1 MLGLENFPRYD
12 APSPRPPR
20 FRRRRGAVGRHT
32 GLVLYPPPARDCAR
46 ASRAPL
52 VRHRRG
58 RHGPALSTR
67 RPLALDSCAQP
78 STPASRGM
86 AVAVTTAMTV
96 LIVSLAAV
104 TPSVRAASR
113 GEGSPVVGVAAPAVY
128 TQVAVAPVA
137 PASKAAASPTLRRG
151 CLPSQADQFFR
162 PLRRRPPLRLLP
174 LRFPSLR
181 LPLPRFPPLRP
192 LLPRPRVWERAGWR
206 PAIRRSYLP
215 MMTSHR

>member
-32 GLVLYPPPARDCAR
+32 GLVLCPPPARDCAR

-78 STPASRGM
+78 STPASRGK

-113 GEGSPVVGVAAPAVY
+113 GEGSLVVGV
-128 TQVAVAPVA
+128 VA
-137 PASKAAASPTLRRG
+137 PASKAAASPTSRRG

>member
-1 MLGLENFPRYD
+1 MPTTCSRLRAGIESP
-12 APSPRPPR
+12 AGPASPRSPWPGALNAKAACSRFLRPAVDPR
-20 FRRRRGAVGRHT
+20 QSWQGRRRDDGNDRVDRIA
-32 GLVLYPPPARDCAR
+32 
-46 ASRAPL
+46 
-52 VRHRRG
+52 RRG
-58 RHGPALSTR
+58 DGIGPCG
-67 RPLALDSCAQP
+67 LAW
-78 STPASRGM
+78 RG
-86 AVAVTTAMTV
+86 
-96 LIVSLAAV
+96 ISGRGRG
-104 TPSVRAASR
+104 RA
-113 GEGSPVVGVAAPAVY
+113 GGLHPG
-128 TQVAVAPVA
+128 QVAVAPVA

-162 PLRRRPPLRLLP
+162 PPRRRPPLRLLP